1 MYGVSVCLM
10 FKNKCMGNIGFL
22 KHICTAIDSAKLCLE
37 YTNKKK
43 KNKLC
48 RTASEVPVCWLIVV
62 GH

>member
-1 MYGVSVCLM
+1 
-10 FKNKCMGNIGFL
+10 MGNIGFL